1 MSSSQTH
8 STRTNPSSRAMS
20 SPCFSICEAQPLFL
34 RDGSDVPAE
43 VQQELGQLELEVEYA
58 DYVVSVVAEIEILAD
73 ISGGRIF
80 AAYSVIHSGEPAVKI
95 FVSAVAYAGAAV
107 RFKLIVK

>member
-8 STRTNPSSRAMS
+8 STRPNPSSRAMS
-20 SPCFSICEAQPLFL
+20 SPCASICEAQPMFL

-43 VQQELGQLELEVEYA
+43 VQQELGQRKLEVEYA
-58 DYVVSVVAEIEILAD
+58 DHVVSVVAEIEILAD
-73 ISGGRIF
+73 ISGWKIF
-80 AAYSVIHSGEPAVKI
+80 AAYPVVHSSKPVVKI
-95 FVSAVAYAGAAV
+95 FVSAVAYAGAVV